1 MKKFLLLICTL
12 FFCNESFAQDVKVE
26 YLGFDGIGVKYKR
39 FMTWGLGYHHELGEK
54 ITIGLNYRSYYGFVP
69 PHDPDFDNTSSFD
82 IDVVDQNGITESARV
97 DYFRDLSWYGFY
109 YSTRFFFKSIRD
121 DGFFFEESIGYYHMK
136 SIIDVKSFYY
146 GYGPQSADMSVLGE
160 LKQVDILIPIGLH
173 LGARAYV
180 ETGAKNDISYDFAF
194 GVQYLTGNS
203 DPILKN
209 PVFRDKGE
217 TIKFSKLSFDMAF
230 SFGLMF

>member
-69 PHDPDFDNTSSFD
+69 PHDPDFDNTSSFN

-97 DYFRDLSWYGFY
+97 DYFRAVSYTHLTLPTSDL
-109 YSTRFFFKSIRD
+109 
-121 DGFFFEESIGYYHMK
+121 
-136 SIIDVKSFYY
+136 V
-146 GYGPQSADMSVLGE
+146 
-160 LKQVDILIPIGLH
+160 
-173 LGARAYV
+173 
-180 ETGAKNDISYDFAF
+180 
-194 GVQYLTGNS
+194 
-203 DPILKN
+203 
-209 PVFRDKGE
+209 
-217 TIKFSKLSFDMAF
+217 
-230 SFGLMF
+230 